1 MSKINIEYICVNVK
15 YLEFECGNNLELC
28 FEKY

>member
-1 MSKINIEYICVNVK
+1 MSKINTEYICVNVK
-15 YLEFECGNNLELC
+15 YSEPERGNNLELC